1 MPCPDLS
8 RPPLPWRTPVF
19 PIRDTL
25 PTRRPPLLTYGLIG
39 VNLLV
44 YLVLA
49 PNLDRAVWDL
59 GAVSFQYTGM
69 DPVFPQGL
77 MAELTGHG
85 IPLPQSAALPELLL
99 RSLAHMFVHG
109 GLLHLLGNLW
119 FLYIFADNVEDRLGR
134 SRFLLLYFLSSL
146 GALAGQVI
154 ASPASPVPMVG
165 ASGAISGMLGAY
177 LLLFPQSRI
186 VTLVPIFFLPLLFL
200 IPARLFL
207 LYWFA
212 LQFLFGLA
220 ADPMAGGVA
229 WWAHVGGFATGLILA
244 KRLAPPRRR
253 IRIHVKRE

>member
-1 MPCPDLS
+1 M
-8 RPPLPWRTPVF
+8 F

-25 PTRRPPLLTYGLIG
+25 PTRKPPLLTYGLIG
-39 VNLLV
+39 ANLLV
-44 YLVLA
+44 YLLLA

-59 GAVSFQYTGM
+59 GAISFQYTGM
-69 DPVFPQGL
+69 EPFFPPGL
-77 MAELTGHG
+77 TAELAQAG
-85 IPLPQSAALPELLL
+85 IPQPEFAALPELLL
-99 RSLAHMFVHG
+99 RAICHMFVHG

-134 SRFLLLYFLSSL
+134 RRFLLLYLLSGL

-154 ASPASPVPMVG
+154 ATPASAVPMVG

-186 VTLVPIFFLPLLFL
+186 VTLVPIFFLPLIFL
-200 IPARLFL
+200 LPARLFL

-220 ADPMAGGVA
+220 SDPMAGGVA
-229 WWAHVGGFATGLILA
+229 WWAHVGGFATGLLLA
-244 KRLAPPRRR
+244 KRLAPPVRR
-253 IRIHVKRE
+253 IRIDIKQE